1 MRPRL
6 FELQTL
12 RGIFLS
18 GLVAGAALATAMTA
32 WQIGQRLPRA
42 AADPPAELRERG
54 LAFPVEGASG
64 PMTDSFDDPR
74 GSMRRHHAVDIMAPR
89 GSPVRAADAGTIVR
103 LASGGAGGI
112 TIQELDSTERYC
124 YYYAHLQGYPS
135 GLREGQ
141 SVIRGE
147 VIGYVGTTGNALASA
162 PHLHFAI
169 SHVDEGK
176 ECGGGTPINPYPLL
190 R

>member
-1 MRPRL
+1 MRRRL
-6 FELQTL
+6 LELRTL
-12 RGIFLS
+12 RGILLS
-18 GLVAGAALATAMTA
+18 GLLSGALLAIVMTA

-42 AADPPAELRERG
+42 AAEPPAELRERG

-64 PMTDSFDDPR
+64 EMTDSFDDPR
-74 GSMRRHHAVDIMAPR
+74 GIARRHHAVDIMAPR
-89 GSPVRAADAGTIVR
+89 GSPIRAVAAGTIVR

-112 TIQELDSTERYC
+112 TIHHLDSTERYC
-124 YYYAHLQGYPS
+124 YYYAHLQGYAP

-141 SVIRGE
+141 SVSRGE
-147 VIGYVGTTGNALASA
+147 LVGYVGTTGNATASA

-169 SHVDEGK
+169 SSADGRND
-176 ECGGGTPINPYPLL
+176 CLNGTPINPYPLL

>member
-1 MRPRL
+1 MKRRVL
-6 FELQTL
+6 ELQTL

-18 GLVAGAALATAMTA
+18 GLVSGAALATIMTA
-32 WQIGQRLPRA
+32 WQIAQRLPRT

-74 GSMRRHHAVDIMAPR
+74 GSTRRHHAVDIMAPR
-89 GSPVRAADAGTIVR
+89 GSPVHAADAGTIVK
-103 LASGGAGGI
+103 LANGGAGGI
-112 TIQELDSTERYC
+112 TIQQLDSTDRYC
-124 YYYAHLQGYPS
+124 YYYAHLQGYAP

-141 SVIRGE
+141 SVVRGE
-147 VIGYVGTTGNALASA
+147 VIGYVGTTGNAPPSA

-169 SHVDEGK
+169 SRVDERK
-176 ECGGGTPINPYPLL
+176 DCWGGTPINPYSLL

>member
-1 MRPRL
+1 MRQRVL
-6 FELQTL
+6 ELQTL

-18 GLVAGAALATAMTA
+18 GLVAGAGLATVMTA

-42 AADPPAELRERG
+42 AADPPAELRERR
-54 LAFPVEGASG
+54 LAFPVENSSG

-74 GSMRRHHAVDIMAPR
+74 GLTRRHHAVDIMAPR
-89 GSPVRAADAGTIVR
+89 GSPVHAADAGTIVR
-103 LASGGAGGI
+103 LANGGAGGI
-112 TIQELDSTERYC
+112 TIQQLDPTERYC
-124 YYYAHLQGYPS
+124 YYYAHLQGYAP

-141 SVIRGE
+141 NVVRGE
-147 VIGYVGTTGNALASA
+147 VIGYVGTTGNAPASA

-169 SHVDEGK
+169 SRLDDGK
-176 ECGGGTPINPYPLL
+176 ECFGGTPINPYSLL